1 MTNAEQQKDIKAG
14 GLWGAI
20 VLLLGGLGVATY
32 QTLIKLRLQND
43 PTYKSSCNQGDAF
56 NCDAVMTS
64 PWSEIAGLPISLFAI
79 PTYAVMIYLA
89 YRGLSGVI
97 QPGKMWA
104 RTRGITSIAYL
115 VLIGLLS
122 CVYSGYLFYVSAF
135 ELDTFC
141 IYCVALYTVNL
152 GATGLAVWSAP
163 VGFGD
168 LLKDG
173 MSRVFR
179 IQEPMVSSAL
189 VFLVAVGLS
198 YTVYQDKLG
207 EMSGSRFDEIDDLF
221 ADEEYEEEGE
231 VEEVVAEAPA
241 APAPTAKPGTASA
254 PAPVKKVRSTRKG
267 KKPKPKMTENGLSF
281 SSRTCTP
288 MTGRKGQ
295 RMLQS
300 PS

>member
-1 MTNAEQQKDIKAG
+1 M
-14 GLWGAI
+14 
-20 VLLLGGLGVATY
+20 
-32 QTLIKLRLQND
+32 
-43 PTYKSSCNQGDAF
+43 
-56 NCDAVMTS
+56 
-64 PWSEIAGLPISLFAI
+64 
-79 PTYAVMIYLA
+79 
-89 YRGLSGVI
+89 I

-207 EMSGSRFDEIDDLF
+207 EML
-221 ADEEYEEEGE
+221 
-231 VEEVVAEAPA
+231 VPA
-241 APAPTAKPGTASA
+241 ST
-254 PAPVKKVRSTRKG
+254 RSTTCSQTRNTKRKE
-267 KKPKPKMTENGLSF
+267 KWRRSLRRLLRRRPRLQNRE
-281 SSRTCTP
+281 
-288 MTGRKGQ
+288 Q
-295 RMLQS
+295 RQRQ
-300 PS
+300 PR